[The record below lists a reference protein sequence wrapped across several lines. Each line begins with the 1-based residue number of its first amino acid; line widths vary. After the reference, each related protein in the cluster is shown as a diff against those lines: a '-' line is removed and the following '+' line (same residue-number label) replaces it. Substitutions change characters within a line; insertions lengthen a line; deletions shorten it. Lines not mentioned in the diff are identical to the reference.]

1 MHPSEQFVLPTK
13 DEKDKYEKKEI
24 DQNIP
29 DKDKPREPGEAVP
42 DKGEEPEHE
51 GATEE
56 KIGDRT
62 GPGAGFDDEPA
73 KVKDKGGVAPS

>member
-1 MHPSEQFVLPTK
+1 MSEQNVRPK
-13 DEKDKYEKKEI
+13 PNESDKYEKKEI
-24 DQNIP
+24 DRNIP
-29 DKDKPREPGEAVP
+29 DKPREPGEAIP

-56 KIGDRT
+56 KVGDRT
-62 GPGAGFDDEPA
+62 GPGAGFDGEPA